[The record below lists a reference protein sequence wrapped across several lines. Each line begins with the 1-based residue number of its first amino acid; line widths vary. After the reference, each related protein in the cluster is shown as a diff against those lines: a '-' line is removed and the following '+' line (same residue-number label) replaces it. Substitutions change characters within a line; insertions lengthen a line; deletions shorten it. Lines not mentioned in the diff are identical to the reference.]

1 MPSIITGIDKEGSIK
16 SKGMA
21 HQKQSTNNNS
31 TTERRKLVVIGDG
44 AVGKTCLLYSY
55 TQQPFDEAYLP
66 TVFDNHITELTLP
79 HNPREPTK
87 NLRKL
92 ELALWDTAGQ
102 EDYDRLRPLSYPD
115 TDVLLFCFS
124 VDSQRSLEH
133 VQRRWYPEAEHFLP
147 GVPKVLVGLKADLRD
162 NSAINSNKKTIP
174 LVRTE
179 DAQDV
184 AFKVGASAYLE
195 CSARTRVGVE
205 EVFERAIR
213 SVWEKEKEETRFKR
227 RLAFKR
233 CCIA

>member
-1 MPSIITGIDKEGSIK
+1 MPSRITTLEKEDSSR
-16 SKGMA
+16 SKGMTP
-21 HQKQSTNNNS
+21 QRQSANNNS

-55 TQQPFDEAYLP
+55 TKQPFDENYLP
-66 TVFDNHITELTLP
+66 TVFDNHVTELSLP

-87 NLRKL
+87 NIRNL

-133 VQRRWYPEAEHFLP
+133 IQRRWYPEAEHFLP
-147 GVPKVLVGLKADLRD
+147 GVPKVLVGLKADLREG
-162 NSAINSNKKTIP
+162 SATGSNKRTNP
-174 LVRTE
+174 LVRME

-184 AFKVGASAYLE
+184 AFKVGASAYVE
-195 CSARTRVGVE
+195 CSARTRAGVDG
-205 EVFERAIR
+205 VIERAIR
-213 SVWEKEKEETRFKR
+213 SVWEKEREETKFKR